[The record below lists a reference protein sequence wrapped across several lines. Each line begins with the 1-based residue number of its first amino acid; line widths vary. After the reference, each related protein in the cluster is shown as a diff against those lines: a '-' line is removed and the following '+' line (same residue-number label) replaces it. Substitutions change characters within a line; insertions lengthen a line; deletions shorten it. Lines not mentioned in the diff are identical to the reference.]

1 MIMKRVFYS
10 YYVNLIGVSQQNI
23 TMDNNMLVTK
33 VKLSHVYNDI
43 HMINQKKAM
52 WLMQGNT
59 PYCTTSLRDY
69 Y

>member
-10 YYVNLIGVSQQNI
+10 YYVNLIGISQQNI

-43 HMINQKKAM
+43 HMINKKKAM
-52 WLMQGNT
+52 
-59 PYCTTSLRDY
+59 
-69 Y
+69 

>member
-10 YYVNLIGVSQQNI
+10 YYVNLIGISQQNI

-43 HMINQKKAM
+43 RMINKKKAM
-52 WLMQGNT
+52 
-59 PYCTTSLRDY
+59 
-69 Y
+69 